1 MYILTLIPIVIFK
14 TRSLEIKAGQL
25 PPPGL
30 NRTVIANVTG
40 GVTPSP
46 EQLEQRKIAIV
57 KLLTSEVLAAD
68 EVVCPLIV
76 AAGDAKSR

>member
-1 MYILTLIPIVIFK
+1 MYLKMYIHILFFI

-30 NRTVIANVTG
+30 NRTLIANVTG
-40 GVTPSP
+40 GVTPLP
-46 EQLEQRKIAIV
+46 EQLEQRKLAIV
-57 KLLTSEVLAAD
+57 KLLTSEVLVAE
-68 EVVCPLIV
+68 EVICPLIV